1 MLGSDQG
8 YDASLYQ
15 QGGGPPSVHSSHGG
29 QNFQQTGN

>member
-8 YDASLYQ
+8 YDAGLYQ

-29 QNFQQTGN
+29 QNFQQTGK